1 MNSQHVQ
8 QKRQDPLQQSMNQVT
23 NATNKSTTTVAV
35 VKKKIMFTVMFAVIF
50 KGQWKQVSLQK
61 SVQVFYSETGPGNIY
76 FRPEK
81 RKTAIARLVEAI
93 THDEF
98 HN

>member
-1 MNSQHVQ
+1 VQ

-50 KGQWKQVSLQK
+50 KGQCSGSKFHCKKVCKFFTVKPGQ
-61 SVQVFYSETGPGNIY
+61 ETFIFDPKI
-76 FRPEK
+76 EK
-81 RKTAIARLVEAI
+81 PP
-93 THDEF
+93 
-98 HN
+98 